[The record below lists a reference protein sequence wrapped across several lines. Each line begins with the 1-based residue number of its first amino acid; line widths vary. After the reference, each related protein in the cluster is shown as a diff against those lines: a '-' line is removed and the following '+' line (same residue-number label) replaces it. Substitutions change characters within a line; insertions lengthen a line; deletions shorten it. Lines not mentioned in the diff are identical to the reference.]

1 MFETSYKSFPLG
13 SLLERK
19 PFVAS
24 AWASSGLQ
32 SEIFCRM
39 PLPTTTRGPR
49 TRLETQFPLFGL
61 NFLVCTSHCPQYIW
75 CFDIEP
81 DNIWPGFSSQGRS
94 PQLLDLLKEAAD
106 LYKWE
111 HGGGDMNFQCQQNIT
126 WKVSASCEFEKHMH
140 WMTLALLSAW
150 TMESLAEDYYVPG
163 TQLCSPAV
171 LDDWW
176 RQVKALLSAVLM
188 WF

>member
-1 MFETSYKSFPLG
+1 MEPKKATSFWDILAISRYVIHLIMFETSYKSFPLG

-94 PQLLDLLKEAAD
+94 EEGDLWSSKMSSSTLRSFERSCRS
-106 LYKWE
+106 LQV
-111 HGGGDMNFQCQQNIT
+111 GT
-126 WKVSASCEFEKHMH
+126 WRWGYEFSMSTKHN
-140 WMTLALLSAW
+140 LEGIS
-150 TMESLAEDYYVPG
+150 
-163 TQLCSPAV
+163 
-171 LDDWW
+171 
-176 RQVKALLSAVLM
+176 
-188 WF
+188 